1 MRNANNDLRL
11 TTYDL
16 QPIRVLAV
24 DPGYDRV
31 GIAVAEKKSAGKD
44 ELLYSACFTTNRSE
58 SFYKRLAAIGA
69 EILSAID
76 TYAPTTLA
84 IEELFFNTNQ
94 TTAMRVAEVRGM
106 IIYLAGVHNV
116 PVVEFTP
123 SQVKQAVTGYGKSS
137 KKDMEKMLPLLT
149 TIEKRHRLDDEYDA
163 IAIALTCL
171 ATRTLP

>member
-1 MRNANNDLRL
+1 
-11 TTYDL
+11 
-16 QPIRVLAV
+16 
-24 DPGYDRV
+24 
-31 GIAVAEKKSAGKD
+31 
-44 ELLYSACFTTNRSE
+44 
-58 SFYKRLAAIGA
+58 
-69 EILSAID
+69 
-76 TYAPTTLA
+76 
-84 IEELFFNTNQ
+84 
-94 TTAMRVAEVRGM
+94 MRVAEVRGM